1 MSRAQHVI
9 LTNMCLIEDGKGNVV
24 MQVRDPKRYSWSG
37 YALPGGHIEAHEGLV
52 ESVIREVKE
61 ETGLTIK
68 NPQLVGMKPKKIN
81 VISFSCTE
89 LLILK
94 GMFIRPMREKLNG

>member
-1 MSRAQHVI
+1 MSRAQSVI
-9 LTNMCLIEDGKGNVV
+9 LTNMCLIEDENGNVV

-68 NPQLVGMKPKKIN
+68 
-81 VISFSCTE
+81 
-89 LLILK
+89 
-94 GMFIRPMREKLNG
+94 IRSL